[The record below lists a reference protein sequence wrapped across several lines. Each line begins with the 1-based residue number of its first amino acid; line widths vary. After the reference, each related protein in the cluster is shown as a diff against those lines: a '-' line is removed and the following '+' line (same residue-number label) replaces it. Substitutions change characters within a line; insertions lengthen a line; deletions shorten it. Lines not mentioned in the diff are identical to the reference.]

1 MTQNQKLTALI
12 LFTLSVVTLLIYFRF
27 SQDTERLIAAPVP
40 LTESGDLIPVE
51 IFKAK
56 AKPLANKIFTTGTL
70 LASEEA
76 SLFSET
82 SGKVTDIYFKEG
94 EYVTKNTLLIKLN
107 DNDLIAQLDRIGLE
121 KTFAETTLRRQK
133 QLFEKGGISREQFDL
148 AKNKVQVLQA
158 QMNET
163 RARIEKTEV
172 RAPFDGII
180 GLRQIS
186 NGAYLNPGTLTAN
199 IQNLDDLNIEF
210 SIPEKYF
217 RSVNVNDEIEF
228 KVSGIESYFK
238 AVIYAIEPQI
248 DVNTRTVIMRAKFD
262 NRTAKLLPGLFAYI
276 EYKLETIKN
285 AILIPSQS
293 IVPELKGQKV
303 FILKN
308 GLVTQSSVDTGI
320 RTDTEVQILSGVSP
334 GDSIITTGIL
344 QIRPGMPVQVKY

>member
-12 LFTLSVVTLLIYFRF
+12 LFTLTIVAVLIYFRF
-27 SQDTERLIAAPVP
+27 SQNSEQLIAAPIP
-40 LTESGDLIPVE
+40 LTESGELLPVE
-51 IFKAK
+51 VFRTI
-56 AKPLANKIFTTGTL
+56 AKPLANKIYTTGTL

-94 EYVTKNTLLIKLN
+94 EYVSKNTLLIKLN
-107 DNDLIAQLDRIGLE
+107 DRDLTAQLDRIGLE

-133 QLFEKGGISREQFDL
+133 QLFEKGGISREQYDL
-148 AKNKVQVLQA
+148 AQNKVQVLQA
-158 QMNET
+158 QMDET

-217 RSVNVNDEIEF
+217 RNAKVDDVIQF
-228 KVSGIESYFK
+228 KVSGIEKYFN
-238 AVIYAIEPQI
+238 ATVYAIEPQI
-248 DVNTRTVIMRAKFD
+248 DINTRTIIMRAKFD

-276 EYKLETIKN
+276 EYKLETIEN

-308 GLVTQSSVDTGI
+308 GLVTQRSVETGI
-320 RTDTEVQILSGVSP
+320 RTDTEVQILSGVSA
-334 GDSIITTGIL
+334 GDSVITTGIL
-344 QIRPGMPVQVKY
+344 QIRPGMPVQVKN